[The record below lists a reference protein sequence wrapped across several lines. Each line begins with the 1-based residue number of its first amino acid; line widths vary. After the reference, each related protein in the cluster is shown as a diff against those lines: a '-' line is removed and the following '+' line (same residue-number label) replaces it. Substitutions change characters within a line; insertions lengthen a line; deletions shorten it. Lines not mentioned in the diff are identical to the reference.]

1 MAGRVLRES
10 GQQFAAVP
18 LMQQG
23 DQVRVMLL
31 TSRGTKRWVLPKGW
45 AEQDLTGPEVAAK
58 EAFEE
63 GGLVGKVQLDS
74 LGTYSYLKEMPQAQ
88 AVPCQVEV
96 FAMWVDQQLD
106 EWPERAQR
114 VRQWF
119 SLSEAAEKVQESG
132 LRLLLERLAE
142 QYRLQ
147 QPSI

>member
-23 DQVRVMLL
+23 DQVHVMLL